1 MGCPIRKSPD
11 RSLIGSSPRLI
22 AAFYVLHRHFLPR
35 HSLCALCSLTKN
47 SKKLFDEHYTQR
59 VAIFRGKLSRI
70 QLSKNLVRDPKNY
83 FGGGD
88 RHRTRNLWLAKPSL
102 YQLSY
107 TPSWILVIYHHKR
120 TPKMVGLSGVEPLTS
135 RLSGVRSN
143 QLSYRPMDM
152 SSPFLKAE

>member
-1 MGCPIRKSPD
+1 MSIT
-11 RSLIGSSPRLI
+11 LN
-22 AAFYVLHRHFLPR
+22 
-35 HSLCALCSLTKN
+35 ALQYSRQIITY
-47 SKKLFDEHYTQR
+47 SIVKKL
-59 VAIFRGKLSRI
+59 GSGPK
-70 QLSKNLVRDPKNY
+70 KN

-135 RLSGVRSN
+135 RLSGVRSH
-143 QLSYRPMDM
+143 QLSYRPMD
-152 SSPFLKAE
+152 L